1 MDAAPDHEPVTVPF
15 AGWWPPSAVPD
26 SGRNLQRER
35 NREQLIDTT
44 LELCAAFGY
53 EATTVEQIAAAANVA
68 PDHFVDYFE
77 NKDAVLMAVLDD
89 AEEAVAAA
97 FVHVGD
103 GINPEQALLVAIV
116 EDLAVISE
124 GCGGVIAERLA
135 VLAQTVRA
143 HADLQ
148 KQASAAALADAFFGN
163 NGTVN

>member
-1 MDAAPDHEPVTVPF
+1 VPF
-15 AGWWPPSAVPD
+15 AGWSSSSATPEF
-26 SGRNLQRER
+26 GRKLRRER
-35 NREQLIDTT
+35 NRERLIDAT

-53 EATTVEQIAAAANVA
+53 EATAVDDIAAAADIA

-77 NKDAVLMAVLDD
+77 SKDAVLMAVLDD

-103 GINPEQALLVAIV
+103 GIDPEQALLVAIV

-135 VLAQTVRA
+135 VLAQSVRA
-143 HADLQ
+143 HADLE
-148 KQASAAALADAFFGN
+148 KQASAAELADAVFGN
-163 NGTVN
+163 NGAVN